1 MNYMPQNPYF
11 GQFQN
16 NMANP
21 YQPAFFNYPM
31 PNFYAQQH
39 AQNQQPTQ
47 QQTQPAQQPQQI
59 TTQPPILQPK
69 NGINNEILSV
79 ANREE
84 AIGFPVDLIHGR
96 PSFFYNKSNGEIYLK
111 QFDVPT
117 GSAIFKVFN
126 EIKQEQ
132 PMEEQEQSLSYKKEL
147 DYISN
152 GIDNLH
158 RMVANLQAERK
169 YPINIDKVE
178 AETIEIENEQPTD
191 IKGFKTKKRGQ

>member
-1 MNYMPQNPYF
+1 MTYMTQNPYF

-16 NMANP
+16 GMMNNP
-21 YQPAFFNYPM
+21 YQPTYFNYPM
-31 PNFYAQQH
+31 QNPYVQQ

-47 QQTQPAQQPQQI
+47 QQQAQQPQQI
-59 TTQPPILQPK
+59 TTQPPILEMK

-126 EIKQEQ
+126 ETV
-132 PMEEQEQSLSYKKEL
+132 EEVPQKPETIDYKKEL

-152 GIDNLH
+152 GVDNLH
-158 RMVANLQAERK
+158 RIIAKMQSERN
-169 YPINIDKVE
+169 YPINIDRVE
-178 AETIEIENEQPTD
+178 AETIEIENEQAEN
-191 IKGFKTKKRGQ
+191 KNYKNKRRG